1 MNRVGQ
7 LAGAIGRGL
16 VAGLAGT
23 AAITVSQAI
32 ESKLR
37 GRPPSTAPS
46 DVAGKVLGV
55 QPRNPDGKAR
65 FATAVHWG
73 YGTGWGAARGLIGE
87 LGLDGP
93 PAAAAHFTTVWSA
106 ALVMLPAAGVA
117 PAVWRTPPGEV
128 TIDVWHHAV
137 YAAAT
142 SFVYE
147 TLSA

>member
-7 LAGAIGRGL
+7 LAGSIGRGL
-16 VAGLAGT
+16 AAGLIGT
-23 AAITVSQAI
+23 AAMTVSQAI

-55 QPRNPDGKAR
+55 QPRNPSGKAR

-73 YGTGWGAARGLIGE
+73 YGTGWGAARGLIAE
-87 LGLDGP
+87 LGLGGT
-93 PAAAAHFTTVWSA
+93 PAAAVHFTSVWSA
-106 ALVMLPAAGVA
+106 ALVMLPTAGAA
-117 PAVWRTPPGEV
+117 PPIWRTPPSEV
-128 TIDVWHHAV
+128 TIDVLHHAV

-142 SFVYE
+142 SVAYE